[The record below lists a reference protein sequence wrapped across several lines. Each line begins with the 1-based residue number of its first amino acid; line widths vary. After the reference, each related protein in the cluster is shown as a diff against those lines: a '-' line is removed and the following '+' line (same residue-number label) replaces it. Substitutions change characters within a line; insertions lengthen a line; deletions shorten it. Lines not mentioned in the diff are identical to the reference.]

1 MVEDTNTDQLIDRA
15 IAPVLGYGAGV
26 AIVMGAFEFT
36 GGSLSGNKDK
46 TLDEFERKE
55 QLRKNRRR
63 PIEETLSE
71 IGEGR
76 GTRDALWEHYVH
88 LLTIFKVSTDQATR
102 REGQ

>member
-1 MVEDTNTDQLIDRA
+1 MTDRA

-71 IGEGR
+71 LGEGR
-76 GTRDALWEHYVH
+76 GKKDALWVHNVH
-88 LLTIFKVSTDQATR
+88 LLTGLKAFTDQVTR